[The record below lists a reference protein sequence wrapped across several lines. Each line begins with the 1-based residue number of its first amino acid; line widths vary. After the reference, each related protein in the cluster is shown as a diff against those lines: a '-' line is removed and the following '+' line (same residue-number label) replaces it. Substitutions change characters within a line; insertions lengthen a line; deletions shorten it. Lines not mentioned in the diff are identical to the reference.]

1 MSKVGIVANP
11 ASGRDI
17 RRLVAQAWV
26 VSNQEKSA
34 LTARLLRGLE
44 AAGVEQVLY
53 MPEPAGICPKA
64 CRKMGSTRLRVCPVE
79 MPVTGDPQDS
89 TRAAAAMVE
98 AGVACIVTL
107 GGDGTNRAV
116 FKGSGSEVP
125 LLPIS
130 TGTNN
135 VFSEFQEGTT
145 AGLAA
150 GLLATGRTDRNV
162 ACTQSKVL
170 WLHDP
175 SGIVDLALIDLAVTT
190 RTFIGARAIWEVDHL
205 KELYLTRAQPW
216 SIGLS
221 AIGGFVETVTAESPR
236 GLHLVFGPGG
246 RRVTA
251 PLGPGLFREIS
262 ISAVHRLSLGEKK
275 PLELGEPV
283 TLAFDGERDRL
294 AGAADGLEI
303 QLSSEGPWVVD
314 TVRAVTAGLRSGG
327 LSETTEKRQKK
338 KSDPRRATK
347 NDEGPLRR

>member
-1 MSKVGIVANP
+1 M
-11 ASGRDI
+11 
-17 RRLVAQAWV
+17 
-26 VSNQEKSA
+26 
-34 LTARLLRGLE
+34 
-44 AAGVEQVLY
+44 
-53 MPEPAGICPKA
+53 
-64 CRKMGSTRLRVCPVE
+64 
-79 MPVTGDPQDS
+79 
-89 TRAAAAMVE
+89 
-98 AGVACIVTL
+98 
-107 GGDGTNRAV
+107 
-116 FKGSGSEVP
+116 
-125 LLPIS
+125 
-130 TGTNN
+130 
-135 VFSEFQEGTT
+135 
-145 AGLAA
+145 
-150 GLLATGRTDRNV
+150 

-221 AIGGFVETVTAESPR
+221 AIGGFVETVTAECPR

-314 TVRAVTAGLRSGG
+314 TVRAVRAGLRSGG
-327 LSETTEKRQKK
+327 LSETTEKRKKK